1 MEDLTFG
8 EKLRNIRLGKGDSV
22 RKVALYAGIS
32 ASYYSQIENN
42 KRQIPKPNTLRKIA
56 KGLRISE
63 ARIFELADLI
73 PAEFENSTVANE
85 ERSDRTNPRKVANPN
100 LMGRPDFPASSTQQI
115 PISDIQTDLYVPA
128 NTKVYSKLPD
138 RNSKKPV
145 VAWLKV
151 TDTNLMMLGI
161 LQNDLVVVDSAEA
174 ACQLSSENAK
184 LVAINLKPGKTTI
197 RRALPVA
204 NDQVLLT
211 TGFPTEKSVF
221 LPRDDFDT
229 QLAGAVINLYRDIH

>member
-1 MEDLTFG
+1 MQDLTFG
-8 EKLRNIRLGKGDSV
+8 EQLRKIRRGKGDSV

-63 ARIFELADLI
+63 TQIFELADLI
-73 PAEFENSTVANE
+73 PDELEENKSSAETPSGARLNMMDHPLDLSGTA
-85 ERSDRTNPRKVANPN
+85 TP
-100 LMGRPDFPASSTQQI
+100 LI
-115 PISDIQTDLYVPA
+115 PINDTQTKLRVPD
-128 NTKVYSKLPD
+128 NTEVFNKLPVRD
-138 RNSKKPV
+138 AKEPV
-145 VAWLKV
+145 MAWLKV

-161 LQNDLVVVDSAEA
+161 LQNDLVVVDSAKD
-174 ACQLSSENAK
+174 ACQLSSEQAK
-184 LVAINLKPGKTTI
+184 LIAINLKPGKTTI

-204 NDQVLLT
+204 DGQVLLT

-221 LPRDDFDT
+221 LPRDEFET
-229 QLAGAVINLYRDIH
+229 KLAGAVINLYRNIR

>member
-1 MEDLTFG
+1 MQDSTFG
-8 EKLRNIRLGKGDSV
+8 NELRKICRGKGDSV

-63 ARIFELADLI
+63 TQIFELADLI
-73 PAEFENSTVANE
+73 PDDLEKAKSPDKKPSGRTKSHSLNMMANTD
-85 ERSDRTNPRKVANPN
+85 SLPTT
-100 LMGRPDFPASSTQQI
+100 SSLRI
-115 PISDIQTDLYVPA
+115 PISDTHTELRIPD
-128 NTKVYSKLPD
+128 NMKVSSKLPVRD
-138 RNSKKPV
+138 AKATGL
-145 VAWLKV
+145 AWLKV

-161 LQNDLVVVDSAEA
+161 LQNDLVVVDSTEE
-174 ACQLSSENAK
+174 ACQLASENAK
-184 LVAINLKPGKTTI
+184 LVAINLKSGKTTI

-211 TGFPTEKSVF
+211 TGFPSEKSVF
-221 LPRDDFDT
+221 LSRDKFEA
-229 QLAGAVINLYRDIH
+229 QLAGAVINLYRDVH